1 MIVMKITFI
10 FKIGLI
16 MKPGMKI
23 YVRLSELNNIGALV
37 QVRGNKRLEL
47 VEKVFTG
54 AYFKKAGPSTEKT
67 G

>member
-1 MIVMKITFI
+1 MKGNAYII
-10 FKIGLI
+10 PKL
-16 MKPGMKI
+16 
-23 YVRLSELNNIGALV
+23 NIGALV